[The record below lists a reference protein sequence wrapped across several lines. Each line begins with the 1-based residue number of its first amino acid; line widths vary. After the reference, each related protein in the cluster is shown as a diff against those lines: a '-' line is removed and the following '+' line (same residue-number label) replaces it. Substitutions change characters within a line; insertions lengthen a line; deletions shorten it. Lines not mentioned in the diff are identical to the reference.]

1 MSVSSGDFGGYS
13 VSGSDADTL
22 APDYS
27 YELLQEIME
36 IESVDTTYMEN
47 LLTGVN
53 DKLTVIVLFCVVA
66 LIYTICRVSYKFLN
80 GLFG

>member
-27 YELLQEIME
+27 YIQLQEI
-36 IESVDTTYMEN
+36 SVDTDNMEYQ
-47 LLTGVN
+47 LTGIN

-66 LIYTICRVSYKFLN
+66 LVYAICRVLYRFFN
-80 GLFG
+80 GLFS